1 MYILQFCTMYMCT
14 VQYFENENVLVDNI
28 SSKVSAVSVDWAYE
42 IWLKDTYS
50 ICKVQIL
57 YTVPKKYI

>member
-1 MYILQFCTMYMCT
+1 MYIVQYCTMYMCT

-42 IWLKDTYS
+42 I
-50 ICKVQIL
+50 
-57 YTVPKKYI
+57 